1 MEWGFGR
8 GDRPRSPDG
17 KAGSRTLKISIGW
30 PRGSSLPILSTLL
43 LCVVSS
49 NPGISFAQA
58 PAGMNSVGTRSAAS
72 CAAPTEVSATNRIA
86 WQLPTEND
94 GLFRD
99 QKSRFFQPTISR
111 RLVSGMFGFVRT
123 SEPEPPRLFEHFHK
137 GIDIRALH
145 RDERG
150 EPTDVVRAAA
160 DGEVVRVNLD
170 EKISDYGKQ
179 VIVSHL
185 WAQQP
190 VYTIY
195 GHLSSIGVQL
205 GQKVKAGDPLGVMG
219 WTGPGLSRDRAHLH
233 FEIAFQINGKFAEW
247 VEATKLGRLWE
258 PNRHGEWNGLNL
270 MGVDPV
276 PLLEASHQGEP
287 MSLQECL
294 HSQPGGFVVE
304 MPAPGGRAEWM
315 LRAEA
320 VENCTGNDTWQVE
333 MTPWALPLKIRGLPG
348 RTEETKLISVPGRPN
363 EGKYYCRGLVE
374 ADGKGGMRLSK
385 FGRQTM
391 EMMVFT
397 AE

>member
-1 MEWGFGR
+1 M
-8 GDRPRSPDG
+8 
-17 KAGSRTLKISIGW
+17 KIK
-30 PRGSSLPILSTLL
+30 LNLVLSLL
-43 LCVVSS
+43 LLGLSPVS
-49 NPGISFAQA
+49 PG
-58 PAGMNSVGTRSAAS
+58 TAS
-72 CAAPTEVSATNRIA
+72 DRIA

-94 GLFRD
+94 GLFHD

-111 RLVSGMFGFVRT
+111 RPVSGMFGFVRT
-123 SEPEPPRLFEHFHK
+123 SGPEPARIFEHFHK

-145 RDERG
+145 RDGRG
-150 EPTDVVRAAA
+150 EPTDVVQASA

-179 VIVSHL
+179 VIVRHP
-185 WAQQP
+185 WGQWP

-195 GHLSSIGVQL
+195 GHLASIGVEV
-205 GQKVKAGDPLGVMG
+205 GQKVKAGEPLGVMG

-247 VEATKLGRLWE
+247 VEATKPGRLWE

-270 MGVDPV
+270 MGVNPV
-276 PLLEASHQGEP
+276 PLLEASHQGKP

-294 HSQPGGFVVE
+294 NTQPGGLVVE
-304 MPAPGGRAEWM
+304 MPAPTGRAEWM
-315 LRAEA
+315 LWAQAE
-320 VENCTGNDTWQVE
+320 ENCMENDTWQVE

-397 AE
+397 DIPAAPAVSP